1 VQKNEAALLKEFVNR
16 AGSRVAHAKHS
27 THGVRSRSQMRD
39 GPQEFERMAFLLQRV
54 SVGNRTDDFD
64 LLGVKFEA
72 LALARRIDQLS
83 GRGYRATRLEM
94 ANLVLEVFEPRLG
107 NDLKTRETRAI
118 ADLEKRNFLR
128 MSRSAHPA
136 VQRDDSSG

>member
-1 VQKNEAALLKEFVNR
+1 
-16 AGSRVAHAKHS
+16 
-27 THGVRSRSQMRD
+27 MRD
-39 GPQEFERMAFLLQRV
+39 GPQKLERMAFLLQRV
-54 SVGNRTDDFD
+54 SVGDRTDDFD

-83 GRGYRATRLEM
+83 GRGHRATRLEM
-94 ANLVLEVFEPRLG
+94 ANLCFEVLEPRLG